1 MKRII
6 SALLLIAFCATLT
19 ACGKHEP
26 VTLYTDDLLSLAK
39 LGDSISVFDK
49 EEGKAYVFTTRRIR
63 RNKNAVVQGK
73 NCVATKSA
81 TIYPAGGLLVIVEK
95 DSGSYIYFRV
105 RKTW

>member
-26 VTLYTDDLLSLAK
+26 VTLYADDLLSVTRS
-39 LGDSISVFDK
+39 GDSVSVFDK
-49 EEGKAYVFTTRRIR
+49 AEGRTYTFTTRRVR
-63 RNKNAVVQGK
+63 RSRNAVEQGK
-73 NCVATKSA
+73 NSIETKST

-105 RKTW
+105 R